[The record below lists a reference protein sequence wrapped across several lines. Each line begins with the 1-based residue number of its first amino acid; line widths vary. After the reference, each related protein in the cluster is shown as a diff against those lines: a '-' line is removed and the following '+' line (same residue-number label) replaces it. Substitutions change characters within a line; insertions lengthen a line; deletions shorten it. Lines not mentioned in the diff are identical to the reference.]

1 MIFVLGVFLVSRK
14 TQGFFYGI
22 TASLISVLAVNYAF
36 TYPYYAFDLITP
48 ECLSSAVVMLIVA
61 IMTGTLTTAI
71 KQQEKQLLNLAKSY
85 RNDGNA
91 VAVACVHSV
100 SVAVQ
105 EHKTFNDYSGNNIN
119 HPNDWF
125 YRVYAQTLLQTLIG
139 YENMN

>member
-1 MIFVLGVFLVSRK
+1 MIVS
-14 TQGFFYGI
+14 TM
-22 TASLISVLAVNYAF
+22 
-36 TYPYYAFDLITP
+36 TP
-48 ECLSSAVVMLIVA
+48 HSGSNWDHAP
-61 IMTGTLTTAI
+61 I

-85 RNDGNA
+85 RNDDKA

-100 SVAVQ
+100 SVDIQ
-105 EHKTFNDYSGNNIN
+105 KHKTFNDYSGNNIN